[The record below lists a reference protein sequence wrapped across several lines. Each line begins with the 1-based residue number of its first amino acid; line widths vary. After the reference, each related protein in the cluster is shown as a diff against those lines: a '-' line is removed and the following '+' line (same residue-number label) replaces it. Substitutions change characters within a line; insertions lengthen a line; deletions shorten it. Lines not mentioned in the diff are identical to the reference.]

1 MLSGLLKL
9 VGLERRSSSWG
20 ELERL
25 LLAANQTSSGL
36 SVSPENALR
45 CATVAACCRV
55 LSDAVSQLPL
65 HVFRRLPDGGKER
78 VTDHPLAALLSSAPN
93 GWTTSAEWRGTAMM
107 QLALHGESFSTVG
120 RARGQ
125 VVELV
130 NCPPGSVSVEWDDQT
145 GEPSFFAT
153 MADGTRRV
161 VNKADLLWL
170 RLPGPDPR
178 RPMSLVENAKE
189 SIALSLAM
197 ERYCSALF
205 ERGARPSGV
214 VKVPGKLSDAAVARM
229 RASVQNLHSGAESG
243 GTAVFEEGASFE
255 PLTFSSVDLQFLELR
270 RHQIAEICRVWRVP
284 LHLVQELERTT
295 HSNAETMGQ
304 EFLSL
309 TMLPWLT
316 FWRQALERDLLADDE
331 RGEYFFE
338 FVTDDL
344 ARADLSSRMEA
355 YSKAVTNGLLCP
367 NEARALDNRPPYA
380 GGEVFTR
387 PMNTAPTAG
396 DVNG

>member
-1 MLSGLLKL
+1 MFNGLRKYL
-9 VGLERRSSSWG
+9 GLERRSGSLG

-25 LLAANQTSSGL
+25 LLSVNQTASGL
-36 SVSPENALR
+36 TVSPENALR

-55 LSDAVSQLPL
+55 LADAVSQLPL

-78 VTDHPLAALLSSAPN
+78 ITDHPLATLLSTAPN
-93 GWTTSAEWRGTAMM
+93 AWTTSAEWRGTAMH

-130 NCPPGSVSVEWDDQT
+130 NCPPGSISVEWDHET
-145 GEPSFFAT
+145 GEPSFTASLS
-153 MADGTRRV
+153 DGSRRTV
-161 VNKADLLWL
+161 SKEDLLWL

-178 RPMSLVENAKE
+178 KPLSLVEKAKE
-189 SIALSLAM
+189 AIALSLAM

-205 ERGARPSGV
+205 ARGARPSGV

-295 HSNAETMGQ
+295 FSNAESMGEQ
-304 EFLSL
+304 FLSL
-309 TMLPWLT
+309 TVLPWLT
-316 FWRQALERDLLADDE
+316 LWRQALERDLLSDDE
-331 RGEYFFE
+331 RTEYFIE

-344 ARADLSSRMEA
+344 ARADLSSRMQA
-355 YSKAVTNGLLCP
+355 YSTAIQTGILNP
-367 NEARALDNRPPYA
+367 NEVRSLENRPPYA
-380 GGEVFTR
+380 GGDTFMK
-387 PMNTAPTAG
+387 PLNMADAG
-396 DVNG
+396 AGNG

>member
-1 MLSGLLKL
+1 MFSGLLKL

-25 LLAANQTSSGL
+25 LLAANQTASGL

-55 LSDAVSQLPL
+55 LSDAVAQLPL
-65 HVFRRLPDGGKER
+65 AVYRRLPDGGKER
-78 VTDHPLAALLSSAPN
+78 ADDHPLHRLLHDAPN
-93 GWTTSAEWRGTAMM
+93 GWTTSAEWRGTAMH
-107 QLALHGESFSTVG
+107 QLAVHGESFSTIG

-130 NCPPGSVSVEWDDQT
+130 NCPPGAISLEWDDQT
-145 GEPSFFAT
+145 GEPSFTASLS
-153 MADGTRRV
+153 DGSRRPV
-161 VNKADLLWL
+161 SKDNLLWL

-178 RPMSLVENAKE
+178 KPLSLVEKAKE
-189 SIALSLAM
+189 AIALSLAM

-205 ERGARPSGV
+205 ARGARPSGV

-270 RHQIAEICRVWRVP
+270 RHQIAEIARVWRIP
-284 LHLVQELERTT
+284 LHLLQELERAT
-295 HSNAETMGQ
+295 HNNAESMGQ
-304 EFLSL
+304 QFLSL
-309 TMLPWLT
+309 TVLPWLT
-316 FWRQALERDLLADDE
+316 LWRQALERDILSNDE
-331 RGEYFFE
+331 RGEYFVE
-338 FVTDDL
+338 FQTDDL
-344 ARADLSSRMEA
+344 ARADLSNRMQA
-355 YSKAVTNGLLCP
+355 YSTAIQTGILNP
-367 NEARALDNRPPYA
+367 NEVRALENRPPYSGGDSFMKPLNMADA
-380 GGEVFTR
+380 G
-387 PMNTAPTAG
+387 A
-396 DVNG
+396 VNG